1 LNQPQTMSQKI
12 LASRAGLPYVEPGAI
27 VEAELDMVL
36 ANDVSTPMA
45 IRGFKEIGGE
55 RVFDSSRVVLVAD
68 HFTPNKDV
76 GSALITKEMNEFASS
91 NHLEHRFEGGRSG
104 ISHVLLAERGLI
116 LPGELAVGADSR
128 MVTHGALGAFA
139 TGVGASDLAAALV
152 TGHGWFQV
160 PSTTKVELGGEMGPW
175 IGGMDIALA
184 LLRLLGPEGA
194 HYQSLE
200 FSGPLVPRLS
210 MDARL
215 TISNLMVESG
225 AKAALFPVD
234 QVTTDYLKDKA
245 KRSWASVAPDPEA
258 VYSKTVK
265 LDVTGLEPQ
274 AARPHRPHDVAP
286 ARRAGYEPV
295 DQVFIGSCAA
305 ARLEDLRVAAQVLS
319 GKQVHP
325 RVRLMVIP
333 PTPRIML
340 QAVREGL
347 VETFLAAGGIM
358 GPPSCGPCAG
368 AHLGVLAAGEVAV
381 ATANRN
387 YRGRMGHPSSR
398 IYLAGPAVAAA
409 SAILG
414 RVADPAEVL
423 S

>member
-1 LNQPQTMSQKI
+1 MTQKI

-27 VEAELDMVL
+27 VEAQLDMVL

-45 IRGFKEIGGE
+45 IRGFKDVGGE
-55 RVFDSSRVVLVAD
+55 RVFDPARVVLVAD

-76 GSALITKEMNEFASS
+76 ASALICKEMVEFASS
-91 NHLEHRFEGGRSG
+91 MRLEHRFEGGRSG
-104 ISHVLLAERGLI
+104 ISHVLLAEQGLI
-116 LPGELAVGADSR
+116 LPGELVVGADSR
-128 MVTHGALGAFA
+128 TVTHGALGALA
-139 TGVGASDLAAALV
+139 TGVGATDLAAALV
-152 TGHGWFQV
+152 TGRGWFQT
-160 PSTTKVELGGEMGPW
+160 PAAIRVELCGELGPW
-175 IGGMDIALA
+175 VGGMDIALA

-200 FSGPLVPRLS
+200 FTGPLLPRLS
-210 MDARL
+210 MDARQ

-234 QVTTDYLKDKA
+234 EVTTRYLRDTA
-245 KRSWASVAPDPEA
+245 KRSWRSVAPDPEA
-258 VYSKTVK
+258 VYTQDIK
-265 LDVTGLEPQ
+265 LDVSGLEPQ
-274 AARPHRPHDVAP
+274 AARPNRPHDVVP

-305 ARLEDLRVAAQVLS
+305 ARLEDLRVAAKVLN
-319 GKQVHP
+319 GKQVHS
-325 RVRLMVIP
+325 RVRLMVMP
-333 PTPRIML
+333 PTPHIML

-358 GPPSCGPCAG
+358 GPPSCGPCMG
-368 AHLGVLAAGEVAV
+368 GHLGVLAAGEVAV

-409 SAILG
+409 SAVLG
-414 RVADPAEVL
+414 RVADPSEVL

>member
-1 LNQPQTMSQKI
+1 MSQKI

-55 RVFDSSRVVLVAD
+55 RVFDPSRVVLVAD

-91 NHLEHRFEGGRSG
+91 NHLEHRFQGGRSG

-128 MVTHGALGAFA
+128 MVTHGAMGAFA

-152 TGHGWFQV
+152 TGRGWFQV

-305 ARLEDLRVAAQVLS
+305 ARLEDLRVAAKILS
-319 GKQVHP
+319 GRQVHP

-368 AHLGVLAAGEVAV
+368 AQLGVLAAGEVAV

-414 RVADPAEVL
+414 RVA
-423 S
+423 

>member
-1 LNQPQTMSQKI
+1 M
-12 LASRAGLPYVEPGAI
+12 EPGAI
-27 VEAELDMVL
+27 VEAKLDMVL

-45 IRGFKEIGGE
+45 IKGFKEIGGE
-55 RVFDSSRVVLVAD
+55 RVFDPSRVVMVAD

-76 GSALITKEMNEFASS
+76 GSALIAKEMNEFVSS
-91 NHLEHRFEGGRSG
+91 NHLEHRFQGGRSG
-104 ISHVLLAERGLI
+104 ISHMLLAERGLI

-128 MVTHGALGAFA
+128 MVTHGAMGALA

-152 TGHGWFQV
+152 TGRGWFRV
-160 PSTTKVELGGEMGPW
+160 PETMRVELGGELGPW
-175 IGGMDIALA
+175 VGGMDIALA

-200 FSGPLVPRLS
+200 FTGSLVPGLS
-210 MDARL
+210 MEARL

-245 KRSWASVAPDPEA
+245 TRSWASVASDPDA
-258 VYSKTVK
+258 AFSKAAK
-265 LDVTGLEPQ
+265 LDVSGLEPQ

-305 ARLEDLRVAAQVLS
+305 AHLQDLRVAAQVLS

-325 RVRLMVIP
+325 RVRLMVV

-358 GPPSCGPCAG
+358 GPPSCGPCSG
-368 AHLGVLAAGEVAV
+368 AHLGILAAGEVAV

>member
-1 LNQPQTMSQKI
+1 MSQKI

-27 VEAELDMVL
+27 VEAGLDMVL

-45 IRGFKEIGGE
+45 IRGFKDIGGE
-55 RVFDSSRVVLVAD
+55 HVFDSSRVVLVAD

-76 GSALITKEMNEFASS
+76 ASALISKEMVEFASAMR
-91 NHLEHRFEGGRSG
+91 LEHRFEGGSSG
-104 ISHVLLAERGLI
+104 VSHVLLAEQGLI
-116 LPGELAVGADSR
+116 LPGELVVGADSR
-128 MVTHGALGAFA
+128 TVTHGALGAFA

-152 TGHGWFQV
+152 TGRGWFQA
-160 PSTTKVELGGEMGPW
+160 PASIRVELGGELGPW

-200 FSGPLVPRLS
+200 FFGPLLPRLS
-210 MDARL
+210 MEARMS
-215 TISNLMVESG
+215 ISNLMVESG

-234 QVTTDYLKDKA
+234 QVTTDYLRDKA
-245 KRSWASVAPDPEA
+245 KRSWRSVAPDPEA
-258 VYSKTVK
+258 PYAKTIK
-265 LDVTGLEPQ
+265 LDVTGLESL
-274 AARPHRPHDVAP
+274 AARPHRPHDVAT

-295 DQVFIGSCAA
+295 NQVFIGSCAA
-305 ARLEDLRVAAQVLS
+305 ARLEDLRVAAQVLA
-319 GKQVHP
+319 GRQVHP
-325 RVRLMVIP
+325 RVRLLVLP

-347 VETFLAAGGIM
+347 VETFLAAGGVM
-358 GPPSCGPCAG
+358 GPPSCGPCMG
-368 AHLGVLAAGEVAV
+368 GHLGVLAAGEVAV

>member
-1 LNQPQTMSQKI
+1 MNRPQTMSQKI

-27 VEAELDMVL
+27 VEAALDMVL
-36 ANDVSTPMA
+36 ANDVSSPMA
-45 IRGFKEIGGE
+45 IRGFKEIGGD
-55 RVFDSSRVVLVAD
+55 RVFDPSRVVLVAD

-76 GSALITKEMNEFASS
+76 ASALIVREMTEFASAMR
-91 NHLEHRFEGGRSG
+91 LEHRFAGGRTG
-104 ISHVLLAERGLI
+104 VSHVLLAEEGLI
-116 LPGELAVGADSR
+116 LPGELVVGADSR
-128 MVTHGALGAFA
+128 TVTHGALGALA
-139 TGVGASDLAAALV
+139 TGVGATDLAAALV
-152 TGHGWFQV
+152 TGRGWFQV
-160 PSTTKVELGGEMGPW
+160 PASLKVELSGELGPW
-175 IGGMDIALA
+175 VGGMDIALA

-200 FSGPLVPRLS
+200 FSGPLLPRLS
-210 MDARL
+210 MEARL
-215 TISNLMVESG
+215 TICNLMVESG

-234 QVTTDYLKDKA
+234 QVTADYLKDKA
-245 KRSWASVAPDPEA
+245 KRSWSSVAPDPEA
-258 VYSKTVK
+258 SYTAAVK
-265 LDVTGLEPQ
+265 MDVTGLEPQ

-305 ARLEDLRVAAQVLS
+305 SRLEDLRVAAKILA
-319 GKQVHP
+319 GRQVHP
-325 RVRLMVIP
+325 RVRLLVMP

-340 QAVREGL
+340 QAAREGL

-358 GPPSCGPCAG
+358 GPPSCGPCMG
-368 AHLGVLAAGEVAV
+368 GHLGVLASGEVAV

-387 YRGRMGHPSSR
+387 YRGRMGHPTSR

-414 RVADPAEVL
+414 RVADPSEVC